1 MNPICRVCSAELKPN
16 KSKCNNCGSWNVDV
30 VFKEVAK
37 SNNGEDADGTI
48 TLDKVKAEEAARLI
62 TGPWDFCWGG
72 GIVQTSTTLLGG
84 SPGAGKTTLLLQIED
99 LIAEKLPASAH
110 EKGEGQ
116 CLYIAAEQSLP
127 EIQLTALRLNLKN
140 TRNIRMV
147 PAMGGYANVGE
158 ILHRRKP
165 KFVVLDSLQ
174 GLCGDD
180 DGAQLAV
187 LDIVKKHAVDL
198 RCPIIVISQVTK
210 DGELAGLNKLQHHV
224 DTTMTFFPDDVAL
237 VGFESV
243 SWSAA
248 EKKIIK
254 ENPDEQPTEDVGR
267 ILEVRKN
274 RFGRAHISQA
284 FAMTKFG
291 LKYLPDYNEVDE
303 EDEE

>member
-1 MNPICRVCSAELKPN
+1 MKSICRVCNVELRPD
-16 KSKCNNCGSWNVDV
+16 KSKCTNCGSWNVTPT
-30 VFKEVAK
+30 FKEVESK
-37 SNNGEDADGTI
+37 NGEDADGTI

-62 TGPWDFCWGG
+62 TGPWDYCWGG

-99 LIAEKLPASAH
+99 LIAAKLPVH
-110 EKGEGQ
+110 CYEKGEGQ

-158 ILHRRKP
+158 ILHKRKP

-224 DTTMTFFPDDVAL
+224 DTTMTFFPDEVAL
-237 VGFESV
+237 VDMGV
-243 SWSAA
+243 D
-248 EKKIIK
+248 EKG
-254 ENPDEQPTEDVGR
+254 EPNAEDVAR

-284 FAMTKFG
+284 FAMTKTG
-291 LKYLPDYNEVDE
+291 LQYLKDYDNPDEEE
-303 EDEE
+303 EDEED